1 MTIVVGLSGG
11 IGSGKSTVGKM
22 LEKLG
27 ATLIDADTIV
37 HEVQSAG
44 SPVLQEIAA
53 EFGPGVIDETG
64 ALDREALGDII
75 FRDSEA
81 RAKLGRIVHPPV
93 IAEMVRRLYI
103 AKEADTEL
111 VILDI
116 PLLFEGAKT
125 GKGAASVL
133 QFDATVAV
141 WTTED
146 LQVERQIERN
156 GYDREEALRRV
167 RAQLPLDEKREMADY
182 VIDNSDSLED
192 TERQVRELVETLTAG
207 AA

>member
-1 MTIVVGLSGG
+1 MTIVIGLSGG

-27 ATLIDADTIV
+27 ATLIDADVIV
-37 HEVQSAG
+37 HEVQSPG

-53 EFGPGVIDETG
+53 EFGPGVIDEMG

-75 FRDSEA
+75 FRDAEA
-81 RAKLGRIVHPPV
+81 RARLGRIVHPPV
-93 IAEMVRRLYI
+93 IAEMLRRLEV
-103 AKEADTEL
+103 AQDSGAEL

-125 GKGAASVL
+125 GTGAASVL
-133 QFDATVAV
+133 PFDATVAV
-141 WTTED
+141 WATEEN
-146 LQVERQIERN
+146 QVQRQIERN
-156 GYDREEALRRV
+156 GYDGEEALRRV
-167 RAQLPLDEKREMADY
+167 RAQLPLDEKRGMADY
-182 VIDNSDSLED
+182 VIDNSGSLEE
-192 TERQVRELVETLTAG
+192 TERQVREMVESVSAG

>member
-27 ATLIDADTIV
+27 ATLIDADVIV

-44 SPVLQEIAA
+44 SPVLKEIAA
-53 EFGPGVIDETG
+53 EFGAGVIDASG
-64 ALDREALGDII
+64 ALDREALADIV
-75 FRDSEA
+75 FNDAEA

-93 IAEMVRRLYI
+93 IAEMVRRLYL
-103 AKEADTEL
+103 AKEAEIEL

-116 PLLFEGAKT
+116 PLLFEGAKS
-125 GKGAASVL
+125 GKGAAAVL
-133 QFDATVAV
+133 QFDATVVV
-141 WTTED
+141 WAPEE

-156 GYDREEALRRV
+156 GYSREEALRRV
-167 RAQLPLDEKREMADY
+167 RAQLSLDEKREMADH
-182 VIDNSDSLED
+182 VIDNSGSLEE
-192 TERQVRELVETLTAG
+192 TERQVRALVETLSAG
-207 AA
+207 VA